1 MSFFEPTSRI
11 LYDQNFIDAGCP
23 EADYNQDFELDT
35 TIGTW
40 STNFVIFFVGVT
52 AFVKLGSYGRASA
65 SHYINVLMPYFFLAT
80 GISFFVAGIGHIV
93 VTSRS
98 QKLSKAI
105 FEMISAVFL
114 GGSSILLALYGLA
127 LVNICMLSP
136 EKWKKGIWWTT
147 LTLLTIVVVYA
158 VVEMIYAIV
167 LMSMLVYLTT
177 TLLYLVA
184 RPKIYVIKALGTLI
198 MLAGFVIQIGLR
210 TKCGD
215 PAYKDCFKNC
225 PLKNPMV
232 FNHNGLFHVVYLV
245 GIAILFVAEDR
256 NPSVVSDNG
265 VTEISAE
272 KPNESSYLLQP

>member
-23 EADYNQDFELDT
+23 EADYNQDFELDGT
-35 TIGTW
+35 VGTW
-40 STNFVIFFVGVT
+40 STNFAIAFVGVV
-52 AFVKLGSYGRASA
+52 AFVKLGSYGCASA
-65 SHYINVLMPYFFLAT
+65 SHYINVLMPYFFLAM
-80 GISFFVAGIGHIV
+80 GISFFVAAIGHIV

-105 FEMISAVFL
+105 FETITSVFF

-127 LVNICMLSP
+127 LVKICMLSP

-147 LTLLTIVVVYA
+147 LTLLTTVVVYA
-158 VVEMIYAIV
+158 VVEMLAAVVIMA
-167 LMSMLVYLTT
+167 MLVYLTT
-177 TLLYLVA
+177 TVLYLVA

-198 MLAGFVIQIGLR
+198 MLASLVIQIILR

-215 PAYKDCFKNC
+215 PAYVDCFKNC
-225 PLKNPMV
+225 PFNNPMV

-265 VTEISAE
+265 VTETSAE
-272 KPNESSYLLQP
+272 KSNEIDSIP

>member
-23 EADYNQDFELDT
+23 EADYNQDFELDGT
-35 TIGTW
+35 VGTW
-40 STNFVIFFVGVT
+40 STNFAIAFVGVV
-52 AFVKLGSYGRASA
+52 AFVKLGRYGCATA
-65 SHYINVLMPYFFLAT
+65 SHNINVLMPYFFLAM
-80 GISFFVAGIGHIV
+80 GISFFVAAIGHIV

-98 QKLSKAI
+98 QKPSKAI
-105 FEMISAVFL
+105 FETITSVFF

-127 LVNICMLSP
+127 LVNICMLSH

-147 LTLLTIVVVYA
+147 LTLLTA
-158 VVEMIYAIV
+158 VVIYAAFEMMAAISF
-167 LMSMLVYLTT
+167 MGMLVYLAITV
-177 TLLYLVA
+177 LYLVA

-198 MLAGFVIQIGLR
+198 MLASLVIQIILR

-215 PAYKDCFKNC
+215 PAYVDCFNNC
-225 PLKNPMV
+225 PFNNPMV

-265 VTEISAE
+265 VTETSAE
-272 KPNESSYLLQP
+272 KSNEIDSIP